1 MKEEIEN
8 KFRRGENVSAS
19 EILEYFKNPITSLK
33 ERLDT
38 LRDRKQKANPDNI
51 NFAEYLALTEEIED
65 LEARISR
72 AHTASLFGELSQA
85 SPNKNLSHRTQK

>member
-8 KFRRGENVSAS
+8 KFRCGENVAAS
-19 EILEYFKNPITSLK
+19 EILECFKNPITSLK

-51 NFAEYLALTEEIED
+51 DFAEYLTLTEEIED
-65 LEARISR
+65 LEARISQ
-72 AHTASLFGELSQA
+72 AHTASLFGEC
-85 SPNKNLSHRTQK
+85 

>member
-8 KFRRGENVSAS
+8 KLRRGENVTPS
-19 EILEYFKNPITSLK
+19 EILECFKNPITSLK

-51 NFAEYLALTEEIED
+51 DFAEYLALTEEIED

-72 AHTASLFGELSQA
+72 ARSASLFGELRQT
-85 SPNKNLSHRTQK
+85 SPN